1 MARSKRRKGGGSRA
15 GTIEVRWAE
24 TPADREGAFAVR
36 RAVFVE
42 EQGYTMPQEFDD
54 LDARAMHA
62 VASLASDRPGV
73 VGTARLLLDR
83 DGLGTVALIGR
94 VSVLPHH
101 RGRGVGRALVA
112 FVVRNASVMGPYV
125 MRAGAQVAAVGFW
138 ERMGFERTGDA
149 YMDFH
154 VPHEWMELRLD
165 GG

>member
-1 MARSKRRKGGGSRA
+1 MATRRARAAGGARA
-15 GTIEVRWAE
+15 GAPEVRWAD
-24 TPADREGAFAVR
+24 TPADREAAFAVR

-42 EQGYTMPQEFDD
+42 EQGYTEPQEFDG

-62 VASLASDRPGV
+62 VASLAGARPGV
-73 VGTARLLLDR
+73 VGTSRLILDR
-83 DGLGTVALIGR
+83 DDLGTVAHIGR
-94 VSVLPHH
+94 VSVLPPH
-101 RGRGVGRALVA
+101 RGRGVGSALVA
-112 FVVRNASVMGPYV
+112 FVVRSATLMGPYV
-125 MRAGAQVAAVGFW
+125 VLAGAQVAAIGFW